1 MAGSDLALSTMLL
14 PPVSAVELLRMARE
28 ATSSEHQPRR
38 PGGSATASDQGT
50 TVAASLQAPTLFLIA
65 QDLTKMQVDTS
76 IDESDVERV
85 RVAQPVTFT
94 VGSISGR
101 AFSGQVVQVRKAPL
115 VLQNV
120 VTYDVVVSTANPDPQ
135 SPAGHDGQRPD
146 HHRPERHRAQGA
158 ERRTALSPTGSGDG
172 TRPNPGGRTG
182 SRSGWWA
189 TIRLRRPS

>member
-1 MAGSDLALSTMLL
+1 VIFRQAQLNLDHSIIRSPADG
-14 PPVSAVELLRMARE
+14 VVIARNLDVG
-28 ATSSEHQPRR
+28 R
-38 PGGSATASDQGT
+38 

-101 AFSGQVVQVRKAPL
+101 AFSGQVMQVRKAPL

-120 VTYDVVVSTANPDPQ
+120 VTYDVVVSAANPRPQ
-135 SPAGHDGQRPD
+135 SSAGHDGQRPD

-158 ERRTALSPTGSGDG
+158 ERRTASPSTRGGDR
-172 TRPNPGGRTG
+172 TRPDSGGRTG
-182 SRSGWWA
+182 SRSG
-189 TIRLRRPS
+189 